1 MTATELIE
9 EVQTFISKKSEK
21 EKINQIKDLES
32 IIATVLRVTKC
43 DVTNKSRVSENADA
57 VKIYSYMARRFTK
70 NTFNTIG
77 KVINRN
83 HATILYACK
92 SFYNIY
98 KTDKSFRQLADSC
111 VSKHQDEMG
120 MEDRPKEMMLDE
132 IKYDLRKC
140 SIEELR
146 KIKRWIKLK
155 YVSNNG

>member
-1 MTATELIE
+1 
-9 EVQTFISKKSEK
+9 
-21 EKINQIKDLES
+21 
-32 IIATVLRVTKC
+32 
-43 DVTNKSRVSENADA
+43 
-57 VKIYSYMARRFTK
+57 MARRFTK

-98 KTDKSFRQLADSC
+98 KTDNSFRQLADSC

-146 KIKRWIKLK
+146 KIKRWIKIK
-155 YVSNNG
+155 YVSSNG